1 MSNKLVSDKKISLK
15 TRIIS
20 LVIVIALLGIDQ
32 LIKYYVDLY
41 LKCNEPLVVMKN
53 ILQFNYLEN
62 DGAMMGF
69 MSGKTGIMTVL
80 AVICVIVMLVVIF
93 SGMIKDRIDY
103 WCVLFM
109 ISGGLGNIIDRV
121 FRGYV
126 IDYIEVLFVDFYI
139 FNFADCLI
147 TVASFALI
155 IYQLYLIYK
164 DSKDKKLQVK
174 NSD

>member
-1 MSNKLVSDKKISLK
+1 MISDKKISLR
-15 TRIIS
+15 TRIFS
-20 LVIVIALLGIDQ
+20 LFIVIAMLGIDQ
-32 LIKYYVDLY
+32 LIKYYVDLF
-41 LKCNEPLVVMKN
+41 LKDSEPVLVIKN

-69 MSGKTGIMTVL
+69 MSGKTGVMTVL
-80 AVICVIVMLVVIF
+80 AVICVVVMLVVVF

-109 ISGGLGNIIDRV
+109 IAGGLGNIIDRV

-155 IYQLYLIYK
+155 FYQIYLIYK
-164 DSKDKKLQVK
+164 DSKKKKIAGEKQ
-174 NSD
+174 

>member
-1 MSNKLVSDKKISLK
+1 M
-15 TRIIS
+15 
-20 LVIVIALLGIDQ
+20 LGIDQ

-41 LKCNEPLVVMKN
+41 LKNKPALVVIKN

-69 MSGKTGIMTVL
+69 MGGRTALMTVL
-80 AVICVIVMLVVIF
+80 AIICVVVMLFVIF
-93 SGMIKDRIDY
+93 SGIIKDRIDY
-103 WCVLFM
+103 WCCLFM
-109 ISGGLGNIIDRV
+109 IAGGLGNIIDRV

-147 TVASFALI
+147 TVAAFVLI
-155 IYQLYLIYK
+155 FYQIYLI
-164 DSKDKKLQVK
+164 SKENKLKKAGESL
-174 NSD
+174 